1 MGHLFASLRIL
12 ALNLLLLLIDNRVS
26 VVLTV
31 EAAILDR
38 LDELVQGKRVLL
50 DEVLEVARL

>member
-1 MGHLFASLRIL
+1 MGHLLASLRIL
-12 ALNLLLLLIDNRVS
+12 ALNLLLLLIDDRVG

-50 DEVLEVARL
+50 DEVLQVAWL